1 MEGKPD
7 KKKESIDE
15 ILSDLNGLLNK
26 MPSILDGIKMPEM
39 QPMELPRR
47 EQPAAETRAPQSAS
61 EPVTPEPDA
70 VFSETPAA
78 EAAAPRPEP
87 QPAPEPVIPEP
98 APFSPETPA
107 AAEAVPLEPAPEPVP
122 QPEAEPAPSFD
133 AEKTVVLEAFNGLGE
148 GAPAPEP
155 LAPQSLG
162 DFMYGPGSESQQPE
176 AAAPAGSE
184 PQPAPGFQAEPAA
197 AEMADAFAAG
207 IEPVPAFEPEEPE
220 AGLSFEPQPGP
231 AQNAAPEASL
241 QAAAEPE
248 RPEQAALPAYEN
260 TRDFGIPDIDALL
273 QLSGDGAIQ
282 EQPAQ
287 PLPEAGVIPEAV
299 QAIEQEPA
307 ASIQGLDAAE
317 QQPEQAGGMMDEKK
331 TEDIND
337 GLPQEPAPAAEPSPF
352 DAFAIDSPA
361 PGSEAQPQG
370 ALDLEPSAGAGLNL
384 EPSVETPPAQEAGGL
399 NLEPSVETPVAQEIG
414 GLNLEP
420 SAAMPADQD
429 GGETLRLEPAGET
442 PAQGGEELKFESSA
456 EAASGP
462 APDSPFGTA
471 PAAESASAEPV
482 LELGGQ
488 PPAAGGIELSPS
500 LDLSGA
506 QPQPEGADQ
515 TIPGGVGLELSVG
528 QSPQEPAPD
537 MPGGV
542 GLELGGG
549 TAGGEETLVAP
560 PPGGDSDGDRTMV
573 YQAAPSNTSRAQ
585 AGDLEELAAKQAP
598 EGIPAERLRTL
609 MFLYGPE
616 DKALCAT
623 ALAELDAICLKSS
636 VKPMFIKRAS
646 VKECDPDV
654 NPNYVV
660 QTVTEV
666 GAQGL
671 ICLGSVPQ
679 EKVYEIENAF
689 GTSGGFFRYYDSSTF
704 SHSAAL
710 DLVADLI
717 LR

>member
-39 QPMELPRR
+39 QPLELRRR
-47 EQPAAETRAPQSAS
+47 EEPAAAAPEPAAQPAT
-61 EPVTPEPDA
+61 EPATPEPDA
-70 VFSETPAA
+70 VFSERPAA
-78 EAAAPRPEP
+78 DEAA
-87 QPAPEPVIPEP
+87 
-98 APFSPETPA
+98 
-107 AAEAVPLEPAPEPVP
+107 PLEPGPVT
-122 QPEAEPAPSFD
+122 QPEAEPVPSFD

-148 GAPAPEP
+148 GSPAPEP

-162 DFMYGPGSESQQPE
+162 DFMYGPGSEAQQSPEVAVPAEPESQPVPEFQAE
-176 AAAPAGSE
+176 AAAPAEPE
-184 PQPAPGFQAEPAA
+184 PQAVPEFQAEPAA
-197 AEMADAFAAG
+197 AEKAD
-207 IEPVPAFEPEEPE
+207 EPSAEIPPVSIPGFEPEAPE
-220 AGLSFEPQPGP
+220 AGISFEPQSGT

-248 RPEQAALPAYEN
+248 RGEQAALPAYDN

-273 QLSGDGAIQ
+273 QLSGDGSIQ
-282 EQPAQ
+282 EKTDQ

-299 QAIEQEPA
+299 QAIEQQEPA
-307 ASIQGLDAAE
+307 VSIQGLDAAA
-317 QQPEQAGGMMDEKK
+317 QLPEGGMMDEEKK
-331 TEDIND
+331 TEEND
-337 GLPQEPAPAAEPSPF
+337 ELPQEPAPAQEPNPF

-361 PGSEAQPQG
+361 PESGAQPQG
-370 ALDLEPSAGAGLNL
+370 GELNLEPSAGAGLNL
-384 EPSVETPPAQEAGGL
+384 EPSVETPPAQG
-399 NLEPSVETPVAQEIG
+399 SG

-429 GGETLRLEPAGET
+429 GGETLRLEPAAET
-442 PAQGGEELKFESSA
+442 PAQGGGELKFESPA
-456 EAASGP
+456 EAAAAP
-462 APDSPFGTA
+462 AQDSPFGNE
-471 PAAESASAEPV
+471 PAVASASVEPV

-515 TIPGGVGLELSVG
+515 TIPGGAGLELSVG
-528 QSPQEPAPD
+528 QPQQDGAPA
-537 MPGGV
+537 MPGGA
-542 GLELGGG
+542 GLELSVG
-549 TAGGEETLVAP
+549 TPGGEETLVSP

-573 YQAAPSNTSRAQ
+573 YQSAPSNTSRAQ

-623 ALAELDAICLKSS
+623 ALAELDAICLKSAA
-636 VKPMFIKRAS
+636 KPMFIKRAS

-654 NPNYVV
+654 NPNYVL
-660 QTVTEV
+660 QTVTDA

-671 ICLGSVPQ
+671 VCLGSVPQ

-689 GTSGGFFRYYDSSTF
+689 GTSGAFFRYYDSSTF